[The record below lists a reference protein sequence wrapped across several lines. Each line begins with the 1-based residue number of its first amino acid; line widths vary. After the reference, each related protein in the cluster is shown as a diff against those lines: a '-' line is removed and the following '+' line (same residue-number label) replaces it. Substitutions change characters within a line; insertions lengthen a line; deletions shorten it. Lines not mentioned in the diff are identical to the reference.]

1 MAEFHKMKGWLY
13 DNVLT
18 DDPNDFFLRIVSE
31 ASLSIND
38 ISLSAS
44 KRGGADVSPAAMTH
58 AVNLWLR
65 EMAYR
70 ACDGFAINAGWF
82 TVQPVVKGVFNSPG
96 EKFNPDKH
104 TIVFDFKQG
113 SLMRR
118 ELAGVQVQIL
128 GVASSGLSIAQVT
141 DVRTGS
147 VNDLLTPG
155 RNLRI
160 AGSRLRIAGENPANG
175 VFFVCLETDEK
186 TKVDQH
192 DIVTNNPS
200 ELMIVIPALQQG
212 TYRLEVTTQ
221 TGSGSTST
229 QLLKEP
235 RTVVFDRI
243 LTVDGR

>member
-96 EKFNPDKH
+96 EKFNPEKH